1 MDAPL
6 DILSLWRQLSM
17 REIINSLPP
26 DTFSYREK
34 RYRLNLDEAILALP
48 VDQRDFLDHI
58 ALGRMNSVGNEN
70 ATEDPFMETV
80 SEDVRQD
87 HICKFIDATGN
98 IATAMSACAVCAG
111 SFFNVEIDQVKVTDL
126 HDKNKLQPAKPHP
139 AQKLTDGMLLHV
151 TTSSIHLDIDDC
163 MKANVCTTCTSD
175 LKCDKTPSMSLANG
189 MWIGE
194 VPLELKVL
202 TLPER
207 ILVAHFFPAAY
218 IVKLYPK
225 KKGACYWAVNG
236 HHHGLR
242 GNVSTYCL
250 NTNQITHLAS
260 SNVMPPS
267 PTVTVTTTVR
277 LT

>member
-6 DILSLWRQLSM
+6 DISSLWRQLSM

-34 RYRLNLDEAILALP
+34 RYRSNLDEAILALP

-87 HICKFIDATGN
+87 RICKFIDATGN
-98 IATAMSACAVCAG
+98 IATAMSTCAVCTG

-126 HDKNKLQPAKPHP
+126 HDKNKLQPAKPHL

-163 MKANVCTTCTSD
+163 MKANVCMTCTSD
-175 LKCDKTPSMSLANG
+175 LKRDKTPSMSLANG

-225 KKGACYWAVNG
+225 KKGARYWAVNG

-267 PTVTVTTTVR
+267 PTVTVTTTVC